1 MGGEA
6 RCEEMLSLIY
16 HIYVRDGVGNIIV
29 QIRNVPLA
37 SLFRSDNGSLMSRIS
52 VFRAQISSKDTS
64 CDVTSDGIEAFLTI
78 DGLDP
83 PLNNIDRR
91 ALAVLI
97 IQNMCKCLVLTI

>member
-6 RCEEMLSLIY
+6 RCEEMLIY
-16 HIYVRDGVGNIIV
+16 HCIYVRDGVGNVIV
-29 QIRNVPLA
+29 QIRNVPFV
-37 SLFRSDNGSLMSRIS
+37 SLFRSDDGSLRSRFS

-64 CDVTSDGIEAFLTI
+64 CDVTSDGIEALLTI